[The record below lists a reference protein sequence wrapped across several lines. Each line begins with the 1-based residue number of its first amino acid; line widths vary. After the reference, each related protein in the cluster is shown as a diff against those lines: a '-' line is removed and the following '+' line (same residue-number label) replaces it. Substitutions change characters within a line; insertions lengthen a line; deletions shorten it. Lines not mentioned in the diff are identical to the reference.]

1 MRHGARRR
9 GHAER
14 RQLDRQRHRTAQIDQ
29 LVRERLD
36 VDRVLVE
43 AVALPG
49 REDLVPVEP
58 RYVEPVLRVDAGDDL
73 VGNDRVPELVRV
85 DAVEAEDAAAR
96 VVAGVV
102 AEQIV
107 VEVVAAGA
115 ADPKMTTVP

>member
-1 MRHGARRR
+1 
-9 GHAER
+9 
-14 RQLDRQRHRTAQIDQ
+14 
-29 LVRERLD
+29 
-36 VDRVLVE
+36 
-43 AVALPG
+43 
-49 REDLVPVEP
+49 
-58 RYVEPVLRVDAGDDL
+58 
-73 VGNDRVPELVRV
+73 V